1 MRRRAALQKLALL
14 GAATGFASWPVRAAN
29 ARAGF
34 VYVGPRRDWGWNE
47 SHAITAPSLA
57 RLAGATSEASVP
69 ESTDYDS
76 GKDTPETRAYT
87 QAIEGLI
94 AGGTGL
100 VFSTSVGHDPFLR
113 AAATQH
119 PEVAFRQV
127 SLLPMEANP
136 ANLGSQ
142 NALINQ
148 GHFVNGVAA
157 GLCTRT
163 NRMGFVAGLP
173 FGSVLL
179 NVNSFLLGCRR
190 TNPKATV
197 QVIFTGGWGEAAR
210 DVAATNALVDAG
222 CDVITCHLDA
232 PKAVIATA
240 EARGART
247 CGHAFDQAPLAPR
260 GYVTGADYHWSDMF
274 TGFVEARRA
283 GGVPPAFLTGGY
295 DRDYVRSSPF
305 GAGATEAAI
314 AAATGAIEAMKK
326 NDPIFVGPLDDN
338 AGKRVVPAGT
348 VHGPYAESLQRMDY
362 LLDGVISQ
370 VR

>member
-1 MRRRAALQKLALL
+1 MRRRAAFGRLALL
-14 GAATGFASWPVRAAN
+14 GAAPVLASWPARAAN

-34 VYVGPRRDWGWNE
+34 VYIGPRGDWGWNE
-47 SHAITAPSLA
+47 SHAIAAPSLA
-57 RLAGATSEASVP
+57 RLSGAPFEASLP

-76 GKDTPETRAYT
+76 GKDTPETLAYAK
-87 QAIEGLI
+87 AIEGQI
-94 AGGTGL
+94 AGGAGL

-113 AAATQH
+113 AAAIRH
-119 PEVAFRQV
+119 PDVAFRQA
-127 SLLPMEANP
+127 SLLPMAGNP
-136 ANLGSQ
+136 TNLGSQ

-190 TNPKATV
+190 TNPRATV
-197 QVIFTGGWGEAAR
+197 QVIFTGGWEETAR

-232 PKAVIATA
+232 PKAVITTA
-240 EARGART
+240 EGRGART

-260 GYVTGADYHWSDMF
+260 GYVTGADYRWGDMF
-274 TGFVEARRA
+274 TGFVEARRI
-283 GGVPPAFLTGGY
+283 GSPLPAFLTGGY

-305 GAGATEAAI
+305 GAGATAAAI
-314 AAATGAIEAMKK
+314 AAANGAIDAMKR
-326 NDPIFVGPLDDN
+326 NEPIFVGPLDDN

-348 VHGPYAESLQRMDY
+348 MYGSYAEQLQRMDY
-362 LLDGVISQ
+362 LLDGVIGQ

>member
-1 MRRRAALQKLALL
+1 
-14 GAATGFASWPVRAAN
+14 
-29 ARAGF
+29 
-34 VYVGPRRDWGWNE
+34 
-47 SHAITAPSLA
+47 
-57 RLAGATSEASVP
+57 
-69 ESTDYDS
+69 
-76 GKDTPETRAYT
+76 
-87 QAIEGLI
+87 
-94 AGGTGL
+94 
-100 VFSTSVGHDPFLR
+100 
-113 AAATQH
+113 
-119 PEVAFRQV
+119 
-127 SLLPMEANP
+127 
-136 ANLGSQ
+136 
-142 NALINQ
+142 
-148 GHFVNGVAA
+148 
-157 GLCTRT
+157 
-163 NRMGFVAGLP
+163 MGFVAGLP

-348 VHGPYAESLQRMDY
+348 VHGPYAEPLQRMDY

>member
-1 MRRRAALQKLALL
+1 
-14 GAATGFASWPVRAAN
+14 
-29 ARAGF
+29 
-34 VYVGPRRDWGWNE
+34 
-47 SHAITAPSLA
+47 
-57 RLAGATSEASVP
+57 
-69 ESTDYDS
+69 
-76 GKDTPETRAYT
+76 
-87 QAIEGLI
+87 
-94 AGGTGL
+94 
-100 VFSTSVGHDPFLR
+100 
-113 AAATQH
+113 
-119 PEVAFRQV
+119 
-127 SLLPMEANP
+127 
-136 ANLGSQ
+136 
-142 NALINQ
+142 
-148 GHFVNGVAA
+148 
-157 GLCTRT
+157 
-163 NRMGFVAGLP
+163 
-173 FGSVLL
+173 
-179 NVNSFLLGCRR
+179 
-190 TNPKATV
+190 
-197 QVIFTGGWGEAAR
+197 
-210 DVAATNALVDAG
+210 
-222 CDVITCHLDA
+222 
-232 PKAVIATA
+232 VIATA

-305 GAGATEAAI
+305 GAGATEAAR